1 MVADVGWWGDLALLI
16 MNALD
21 ACLQCLS
28 GLLPESSSRTQLA
41 KGLFLK
47 NAFIRR
53 QFVAGSW
60 VVSRGWVTL
69 LNGGRN

>member
-1 MVADVGWWGDLALLI
+1 MVADVGEENLAILI
-16 MNALD
+16 MNVLD
-21 ACLQCLS
+21 ACLQCLHS
-28 GLLPESSSRTQLA
+28 GLLPEPSSRTQLA
-41 KGLFLK
+41 KGLFLR

-69 LNGGRN
+69 LKGGRN

>member
-1 MVADVGWWGDLALLI
+1 MYACNVSTVAYFQSD
-16 MNALD
+16 
-21 ACLQCLS
+21 
-28 GLLPESSSRTQLA
+28 SSETQLA
-41 KGLFLK
+41 KGLFLR

-69 LNGGRN
+69 LKGGRN